1 MLRNVT
7 ICSIKTESSLKNK
20 DCVASQITNLLIVNP
35 LTVAYSKSKKPRL
48 VLEYRHINPHLHK
61 YRFNYED
68 EKIAREKYDV
78 GDFIFSSDLKSAYN
92 HIEILEELQQYFD
105 FARFEG
111 EIRYL
116 VFAFLPFGFS
126 IVCYIFS
133 KVFREVVEYF
143 RSKDK
148 ITIIFLDDGLAG
160 KNHYDIAV

>member
-7 ICSIKTESSLKNK
+7 IYSIKTQSSLKNK
-20 DCVASQITNLLIVNP
+20 DCVASQITNLLIANP
-35 LTVAYSKSKKPRL
+35 LTVAYSKSKKPWL
-48 VLEYRHINPHLHK
+48 VIECRHINPHLHK
-61 YRFNYED
+61 YRFKHED
-68 EKIAREKYDV
+68 DKIAREKFDV
-78 GDFIFSSDLKSAYN
+78 GDFIFSSDLKSAYH
-92 HIEILEELQQYFD
+92 HIEIFEELQQYFD

-126 IVCYIFS
+126 IVGYIFS

-160 KNHYDIAV
+160 TNHYGIAV